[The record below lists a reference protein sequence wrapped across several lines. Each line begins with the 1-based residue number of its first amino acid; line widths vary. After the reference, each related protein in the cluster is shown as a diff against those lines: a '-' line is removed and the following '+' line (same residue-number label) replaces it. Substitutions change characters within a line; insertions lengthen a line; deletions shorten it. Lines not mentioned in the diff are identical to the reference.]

1 MSREIKF
8 RGYCERDSEWRY
20 GFYVTDGENHEI
32 LTRLSNGTMYGSAI
46 DPETLGEYTGLKD
59 KEGKEVYEGDI
70 IHLVKNRFGEG
81 RHEVWS
87 VEYGY
92 FGDPHKLYVCNHINS
107 GREIEYD
114 LDELY
119 YINPEGVMTPIPYFS
134 KTGEDKT
141 ELRVIGNI
149 HKNLELLDPTASEVT
164 NDKPTD

>member
-1 MSREIKF
+1 MREIKL
-8 RGYCERDSEWRY
+8 RAWDEINKR
-20 GFYVTDGENHEI
+20 FYFWGCGLIGANTF
-32 LTRLSNGTMYGSAI
+32 TGS
-46 DPETLGEYTGLKD
+46 PNPSYPNQQYTGLKD
-59 KEGKEVYEGDI
+59 RNGVEIYDGDI

-87 VEYGY
+87 VQYGY
-92 FGDPHKLYVCNHINS
+92 FGDPHKLYVSNHINS

-149 HKNLELLDPTASEVT
+149 YENPELLCKT
-164 NDKPTD
+164 